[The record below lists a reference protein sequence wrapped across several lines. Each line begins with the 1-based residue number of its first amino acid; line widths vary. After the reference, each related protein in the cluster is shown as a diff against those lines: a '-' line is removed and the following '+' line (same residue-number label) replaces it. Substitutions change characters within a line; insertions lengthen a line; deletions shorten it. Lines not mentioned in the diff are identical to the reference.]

1 MKGLVKSPYAK
12 IILIYVIVQFL
23 PALLILFVPE
33 SAAVDA
39 SIYGT
44 VVSFILGTILM
55 FIVSRRSHFNNSL
68 ENSPSAPLSR
78 ILLWGIGGMFL
89 AFIGQYVAVLIE
101 LLILGI
107 PAGSQNTQALVEIVN
122 HYPVFLVLVAI
133 FGPIMEEFVF
143 RKAIFGYLYD
153 IIGGVGAA
161 VISSLIFAFIHF
173 DGHYLLYSIMG
184 FVFCYLYWKT
194 KSIATPMIAH
204 ALMNTSVT
212 IANLMLL

>member
-1 MKGLVKSPYAK
+1 MKGLVRSPYIK
-12 IILIYVIVQFL
+12 IILIYVIAQFL
-23 PALLILFVPE
+23 PVLLILFVPD
-33 SAAVDA
+33 SAVVNT

-44 VVSFILGTILM
+44 MVSFILGTILM
-55 FIVSRRSHFNNSL
+55 FIVSHRSDFNNSL
-68 ENSPSAPLSR
+68 ENSAKAPLPR

-89 AFIGQYVAVLIE
+89 AFIGQYIAVLIE
-101 LLILGI
+101 LFILGI
-107 PAGSQNTQALVEIVN
+107 PLGSQNTQALVELVN
-122 HYPVFLVLVAI
+122 NYPVFLLLIAL

-143 RKAIFGYLYD
+143 RKAIFGFLYD
-153 IIGGVGAA
+153 AIGGVGAA

-173 DGHYLLYSIMG
+173 DGHYLLYSVMG

-194 KSIATPMIAH
+194 KSIAAPMIAH